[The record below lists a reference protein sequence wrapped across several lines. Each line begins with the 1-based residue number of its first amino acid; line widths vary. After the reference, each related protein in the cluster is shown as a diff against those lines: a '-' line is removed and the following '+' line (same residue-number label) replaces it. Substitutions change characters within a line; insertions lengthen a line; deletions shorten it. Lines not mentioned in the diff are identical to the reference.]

1 MMKKYVYSFINGQAD
16 GSASMNNLLGGKG
29 ANLAEM
35 TNLDIPV
42 PPGFTITTEVCAYY
56 MKYDKY
62 PSGLKKQVTNAIST
76 LESFMGKKFG
86 DIKNPL
92 LFSVRSG
99 ARQSMPGMMETVLNI
114 GLNYQTADALIHK
127 TKNPKFVYDSLRR
140 LMMMYSDVVMEKS
153 NSDYINEVGIR
164 AVLDKILNE
173 MKLKEGC
180 AQDSELSSES
190 LKSLCHLFEKKIMK
204 NFNVAFPQNPEEQ
217 LWGAIDAV
225 FQSWNGKRAIDYRNI
240 ENIPHSWGTAVNV
253 QCMVFGNMG
262 SHSATGVAFTR
273 NPSTGEKHFF
283 GEWLRNAQGED
294 VVAGIRTPNPI
305 LNNSKHDLKTQMP
318 DAYKKLDHVQKKLE
332 QHYKE
337 MQDLEFTIEN
347 KKLWILQT
355 RTGKRNGVATIQIA
369 LDMYKEKLHSKDD
382 MINKIRPEHINELL
396 LPMIDENKIQAIKPI
411 GTGLPAGPG
420 CATGQVCFSPDEAEK
435 QFNNGLNVIL
445 VREETS
451 PEDVHG
457 MFVSNAIL
465 TSRGGMTSH
474 AALVARGWGKC
485 CIVGCT
491 NLIID
496 ISKKRAMID
505 NHIIHEG
512 DWITLNGSKGLI
524 YKNQLPLIKPI
535 VKQNTLF
542 NHFSQIIKKNHSLSV
557 RTNAEQPQDAQ
568 TALDM
573 GADGI
578 GLCRTEHMFF
588 NPDRIKIIRQMILA
602 PNSKERRIAIMK
614 LLPYQKRDFYK
625 ILKTMDGKPV
635 TIRLLDPPLHEF
647 LPNTKE
653 QIQELAKEF
662 SLTIKKV
669 KNIIDN
675 LHELNPMLGH
685 RGCRLGITFPEIT
698 EMQTQAIMLATV
710 QLYKK
715 GFHPKPEIMIPL
727 VGSLG
732 EFINQKNIVVNEI
745 RKLLKDTTIK
755 YNSIKIGTMIELPR
769 ACLIANLIAKHADFL
784 SFGTNDLTQTTFGFS
799 RDDIGSFLP
808 EYLNQKIL
816 DADPFQHLDEEGV
829 GELITL
835 AIKRARGI
843 NKKIKI
849 GICGEHGG
857 DPQSIKFLA
866 NAGVNYVSCSPYRVP
881 IAALTLAQLKR

>member
-1 MMKKYVYSFINGQAD
+1 MMKKYVYSFINGRAD

-35 TNLDIPV
+35 TNLGIPV

-56 MKYDKY
+56 MKYNKY
-62 PSGLKKQVTNAIST
+62 PPELKKQVAKAISQ
-76 LESFMGKKFG
+76 LESFMNKKFG

-114 GLNYQTADALIHK
+114 GLNYQTANGLIKK
-127 TKNPKFVYDSLRR
+127 TKNPTFVYDSLRR

-153 NSDYINEVGIR
+153 NSKYTNQNGIR
-164 AVLDKILNE
+164 TILENLLDERKSI
-173 MKLKEGC
+173 EGC
-180 AQDSELSSES
+180 TQDSELSEKALST
-190 LKSLCHLFEKKIMK
+190 LCGLFEKKIEK
-204 NFNVAFPQNPEEQ
+204 RFDVPFPQNAEEQ

-240 ENIPHSWGTAVNV
+240 EKIPHSWGTAVNV

-262 SHSATGVAFTR
+262 EHSATGVAFTR
-273 NPSTGEKHFF
+273 NPSTGEKYFF

-294 VVAGIRTPNPI
+294 VVAGIRTPHPI
-305 LNNSKHDLKTQMP
+305 LNNSKDDLKTQMP
-318 DAYKKLDHVQKKLE
+318 RAFKKLDDVQKKLE

-347 KKLWILQT
+347 NKLWILQT
-355 RTGKRNGVATIQIA
+355 RTGKRNGIATIQIA
-369 LDMYKEKLHSKDD
+369 LDMYKEKLHSQND
-382 MINKIRPEHINELL
+382 MINKIQPEHINELL
-396 LPMIDENKIQAIKPI
+396 LPMIDENKIKDIIPI
-411 GTGLPAGPG
+411 GEGLPAGPG
-420 CATGQVCFSPDEAEK
+420 CATGQVFFSPDEAEK
-435 QFNNGLNVIL
+435 QFNNGLNIIL

-491 NLIID
+491 NLTID
-496 ISKKRAMID
+496 MQNKSAVID

-524 YKNQLPLIKPI
+524 YNDQLPLIQPVIKT
-535 VKQNTLF
+535 NTLF
-542 NHFSQIIKKNHSLSV
+542 NKLLQLIKKNQSLSV
-557 RTNAEQPQDAQ
+557 RTNADQPQDAQ

-573 GADGI
+573 GAEGI

-588 NPDRIKIIRQMILA
+588 NPERIRIIRQMILA
-602 PNSKERRIAIMK
+602 PNSEERRIAIMK
-614 LLPYQKRDFYK
+614 LLPYQKKDFYS
-625 ILKTMDGKPV
+625 ILKTMDSKPV

-662 SLTIKKV
+662 NLTIKKV
-669 KNIIDN
+669 QNIVDG

-698 EMQTQAIMLATV
+698 AMQTQAIMHATI
-710 QLYKK
+710 QLYQE
-715 GFHPKPEIMIPL
+715 GLHPKPEIMIPL

-745 RKLLKDTTIK
+745 TKLVQDTNIK
-755 YNSIKIGTMIELPR
+755 TNSIKIGTMIELPR

-808 EYLNQKIL
+808 EYLNQDIL
-816 DADPFQHLDEEGV
+816 DSDPFQHLDEQGV
-829 GELITL
+829 GELIIL
-835 AIKRARGI
+835 AIQRARKV

-857 DPQSIKFLA
+857 DPQSIHFLA
-866 NAGVNYVSCSPYRVP
+866 KAGVDYVSCSPYRVP

>member
-1 MMKKYVYSFINGQAD
+1 MMKKYVYSFINGRAD

-35 TNLDIPV
+35 TNLGIPV
-42 PPGFTITTEVCAYY
+42 PPGFTITTEVCVYY
-56 MKYDKY
+56 MKYNKY
-62 PSGLKKQVTNAIST
+62 PPELKKQVAKAISQ
-76 LESFMGKKFG
+76 LESFMNKKFG

-99 ARQSMPGMMETVLNI
+99 ACQSMPGMMETVLNI
-114 GLNYQTADALIHK
+114 GLNYQTANGLIKK
-127 TKNPKFVYDSLRR
+127 TKNPTFVYDSLRR

-153 NSDYINEVGIR
+153 NSKHTNQNGIR
-164 AVLDKILNE
+164 TILENLLDERKSI
-173 MKLKEGC
+173 EGC
-180 AQDSELSSES
+180 TQDSELSEKALST
-190 LKSLCHLFEKKIMK
+190 LCGLFEKKIEK
-204 NFNVAFPQNPEEQ
+204 RFDVPFPQNAEEQ

-240 ENIPHSWGTAVNV
+240 EKIPHSWGTAVNV

-262 SHSATGVAFTR
+262 EHSATGVAFTR
-273 NPSTGEKHFF
+273 NPSTGEKYFF

-294 VVAGIRTPNPI
+294 VVAGIRTPRPI
-305 LNNSKHDLKTQMP
+305 LNNSQDDLKTQMP
-318 DAYKKLDHVQKKLE
+318 RAFKKLDDVQKKLE

-347 KKLWILQT
+347 NKLWILQT
-355 RTGKRNGVATIQIA
+355 RTGKRNGIATIQIA
-369 LDMYKEKLHSKDD
+369 LDMYKEKLHSQND
-382 MINKIRPEHINELL
+382 MIHKIQPEHINELL
-396 LPMIDENKIQAIKPI
+396 LPMIDENKIKDIIPI
-411 GTGLPAGPG
+411 GEGLPAGPG
-420 CATGQVCFSPDEAEK
+420 CATGQVFFSPDEAEK
-435 QFNNGLNVIL
+435 QFNNGLNIIL

-491 NLIID
+491 NLTID
-496 ISKKRAMID
+496 MQNKSAVID

-524 YKNQLPLIKPI
+524 YNDQLPLIQPVIKT
-535 VKQNTLF
+535 NTLF
-542 NHFSQIIKKNHSLSV
+542 NKLLQLIKKNQSLSV
-557 RTNAEQPQDAQ
+557 RTNADQPQDAQ

-573 GADGI
+573 GAEGI

-588 NPDRIKIIRQMILA
+588 NPERIRIIRQMILA

-614 LLPYQKRDFYK
+614 LLPYQKKDFYN
-625 ILKTMDGKPV
+625 ILKTMDSKPV

-662 SLTIKKV
+662 NLTIKKV
-669 KNIIDN
+669 QNIVDG

-698 EMQTQAIMLATV
+698 AMQTQAIMHATI
-710 QLYKK
+710 QLYQE
-715 GFHPKPEIMIPL
+715 GLHPKPEIMIPL

-745 RKLLKDTTIK
+745 TKLVQDTNIK
-755 YNSIKIGTMIELPR
+755 TNSIKIGTMIELPR

-808 EYLNQKIL
+808 EYLNQDIL
-816 DADPFQHLDEEGV
+816 DSDPFQHLDEQGV
-829 GELITL
+829 GELIIL
-835 AIKRARGI
+835 AIQRARKV

-857 DPQSIKFLA
+857 DPQSIHFLA
-866 NAGVNYVSCSPYRVP
+866 KAGVDYVSCSPYRVP

>member
-1 MMKKYVYSFINGQAD
+1 MKKYVYSFINGRAD

-35 TNLDIPV
+35 TNLGIPV
-42 PPGFTITTEVCAYY
+42 PPGFTITTEVCVYY
-56 MKYDKY
+56 MKYNKY
-62 PSGLKKQVTNAIST
+62 PPELKKQVAKAISQ
-76 LESFMGKKFG
+76 LESFMNKKFG

-99 ARQSMPGMMETVLNI
+99 ACQSMPGMMETVLNI
-114 GLNYQTADALIHK
+114 GLNYQTANGLIKK
-127 TKNPKFVYDSLRR
+127 TKNPTFVYDSLRR

-153 NSDYINEVGIR
+153 NSKHTNQNGIR
-164 AVLDKILNE
+164 TSLESLLDERKSID
-173 MKLKEGC
+173 GC
-180 AQDSELSSES
+180 IQDSELSEKALST
-190 LKSLCHLFEKKIMK
+190 LCSLFEKKIEK
-204 NFNVAFPQNPEEQ
+204 TFDVPFPQNAEEQ

-240 ENIPHSWGTAVNV
+240 EKIPHSWGTAVNV

-262 SHSATGVAFTR
+262 EHSATGVAFTR
-273 NPSTGEKHFF
+273 NPSTGEKYFF

-294 VVAGIRTPNPI
+294 VVAGIRTPRPI
-305 LNNSKHDLKTQMP
+305 LNNSQDDLKTQMP
-318 DAYKKLDHVQKKLE
+318 RAFKKLDDVQKKLE

-347 KKLWILQT
+347 NKLWILQT
-355 RTGKRNGVATIQIA
+355 RTGKRNGIATIQIA
-369 LDMYKEKLHSKDD
+369 LDMYKEKLHSEDD
-382 MINKIRPEHINELL
+382 MINKIKPEHINELL
-396 LPMIDENKIQAIKPI
+396 LPMIDENKIKDIIPI
-411 GTGLPAGPG
+411 GEGLPAGPG
-420 CATGQVCFSPDEAEK
+420 CATGQVFFSPDEAEK
-435 QFNNGLNVIL
+435 QFNNGLNIIL

-491 NLIID
+491 NLTID
-496 ISKKRAMID
+496 MQNKSAVID

-524 YKNQLPLIKPI
+524 YNDQLPLIQPVIKT
-535 VKQNTLF
+535 NTLF
-542 NHFSQIIKKNHSLSV
+542 NKLLQLIKKNQSLSV
-557 RTNAEQPQDAQ
+557 RTNADQPQDAQ

-573 GADGI
+573 GAEGI

-588 NPDRIKIIRQMILA
+588 NPERIRIIRQMILA

-614 LLPYQKRDFYK
+614 LLPYQKKDFYN
-625 ILKTMDGKPV
+625 ILKTMDSKPV

-662 SLTIKKV
+662 NLTIKKV
-669 KNIIDN
+669 QNIVDG

-698 EMQTQAIMLATV
+698 AMQTQAIMHATI
-710 QLYKK
+710 QLYQE
-715 GFHPKPEIMIPL
+715 GLHPKPEIMIPL

-745 RKLLKDTTIK
+745 TKLVQDTNIK
-755 YNSIKIGTMIELPR
+755 TNSIKIGTMIELPR

-808 EYLNQKIL
+808 EYLNQDIL
-816 DADPFQHLDEEGV
+816 DSDPFQHLDEQGV
-829 GELITL
+829 GELIIL
-835 AIKRARGI
+835 AIQRARKV

-857 DPQSIKFLA
+857 DPQSIHFLA
-866 NAGVNYVSCSPYRVP
+866 TAGVDYVSCSPYRVP